1 MKSSL
6 LEKHPA
12 RPVGAYELPS
22 SESYSEWAIEPK
34 ANGWRGWFDQ
44 LTGIGYNR
52 HGQFA
57 SNQNLMAERL
67 ANCGIK
73 SRWIDCE
80 IMGMREKKGLGTIII
95 IDAFDPEN
103 PKPYAERVK
112 EFEHITPAPFEL
124 PTNSLLRMP
133 RLDHSRLKQIW
144 EEMNAQNV
152 GGLVWEGFVMKND
165 NFATPPYPSPP
176 TALTNGTNIASYDSL
191 FCNLLWPPHDA
202 RALPFCSTHRPTKL

>member
-34 ANGWRGWFDQ
+34 ANGWRGLFDQ

-95 IDAFDPEN
+95 IDAFDP
-103 PKPYAERVK
+103 
-112 EFEHITPAPFEL
+112 
-124 PTNSLLRMP
+124 
-133 RLDHSRLKQIW
+133 
-144 EEMNAQNV
+144 QN
-152 GGLVWEGFVMKND
+152 
-165 NFATPPYPSPP
+165 PSPTP
-176 TALTNGTNIASYDSL
+176 SG
-191 FCNLLWPPHDA
+191 
-202 RALPFCSTHRPTKL
+202 

>member
-67 ANCGIK
+67 TNCRIK

-112 EFEHITPAPFEL
+112 EFEHIAPAPFEL
-124 PTNSLLRMP
+124 PTNALLRMP

-165 NFATPPYPSPP
+165 LRYPAVSKP
-176 TALTNGTNIASYDSL
+176 TY
-191 FCNLLWPPHDA
+191 
-202 RALPFCSTHRPTKL
+202 CSHEWHKYRFL